1 MAAPSSRNF
10 RAPRDDREHLME
22 SLTQKIDH
30 FPAHPGVYL
39 FKDNR
44 ATILYVGKA
53 GNIKHRVNSYFQKP
67 EDKDAKTLAM
77 LEKVADIDTI
87 VTDTEKE
94 ALILENNLIKAH
106 RPRYNI
112 KLRDDKNYPCLRLSV
127 EEEFPTLSIVRRIKK
142 DRSVYFGPFPSATSL
157 RETLKLIR
165 RIFPIR
171 TCLDTKFSNRLRPCI
186 NYEMGRC
193 LGPCCGKVDPAQYQ
207 EMVHQVR
214 MFLEGKNRELVERL
228 KEKMEEEAEK
238 LHFEVA
244 AKIRDQ
250 VEHIE
255 KIIEKQKIVST
266 DFLDQDVIGF
276 YRQDHAFVI
285 HPLFIRGGKLLGGKG
300 FVFPSTGLPGE
311 EVLSSFLHQYYR
323 EGKFIPEQILAPEA
337 IPDQHLVEQWLTELK
352 GKRVKIL
359 VPAKGDKRHLLKM
372 ACENAEQ
379 FLLAKDELERD
390 GEKLLE
396 ALKERLHLKNVPRR
410 IEAFDISNL
419 QGGNAVGSMVC
430 FEDGRPDK
438 ERYRHF
444 RIRTIEG
451 ADDTGMM
458 YEVLLRRYQK
468 AVEKN
473 DLPDLVLLD
482 GGRGQLNVA
491 QEVFKELRIEE
502 VDLISLAKERAVE
515 GSRLSRL
522 GKTEEKLFHPQYKEP
537 FILGRRSPALHL
549 LDRIRDEAHRFAIT
563 YHKKVRGREAIKS
576 ELGEIPGIGQVRQKE
591 LLKYFETVEKIK
603 EATEEELT
611 QVPKMNRKSAQIV
624 RRFFQSSRQSS
635 RE

>member
-1 MAAPSSRNF
+1 MT
-10 RAPRDDREHLME
+10 
-22 SLTQKIDH
+22 SLEQNIDH
-30 FPAHPGVYL
+30 LPTHPGVYL
-39 FKDNR
+39 FKDKR
-44 ATILYVGKA
+44 GTILYIGKA
-53 GNIKHRVNSYFQKP
+53 GNIKHRVSSYFQKP
-67 EDKDAKTLAM
+67 EDKDTKTLAM
-77 LEKVADIDTI
+77 LENVADVDAI

-106 RPRYNI
+106 RPRYNV
-112 KLRDDKNYPCLRLSV
+112 KLRDDKNYPCLKLSM
-127 EEEFPTLSIVRRIKK
+127 EEDFPTLTIVRRIKK
-142 DRSVYFGPFPSATSL
+142 DDSIYFGPYPSATSL
-157 RETLKLIR
+157 KETLRLIR
-165 RIFPIR
+165 RIFSIR

-186 NYEMGRC
+186 NYQMGRC
-193 LGPCCGKVDPAQYQ
+193 LGPCCGKMDPAQYQ

-228 KEKMEEEAEK
+228 KKKMEEESEK

-250 VEHIE
+250 IEHIE
-255 KIIEKQKIVST
+255 KVIEKQKIVST
-266 DFLDQDVIGF
+266 DFLDRDVIGF
-276 YRQDHAFVI
+276 HRQDHTFVV
-285 HPLFIRGGKLLGGKG
+285 HPLFIRGGKLLGGSG
-300 FVFPSTGLPGE
+300 FTFPSTGLPDE

-323 EGKFIPEQILAPEA
+323 EGKFIPEEILTPKA
-337 IPDQHLVEQWLTELK
+337 IPDQRLVEQWLTGLK
-352 GKRVKIL
+352 GKKVKIL
-359 VPAKGDKRHLLKM
+359 VPVKGDKKHLLKM

-379 FLLAKDELERD
+379 FLLAKDKRD
-390 GEKLLE
+390 RNGEQLLDE
-396 ALKERLHLKNVPRR
+396 LKEKLHLKKVPLR

-419 QGGNAVGSMVC
+419 QGGNAVGSMVF
-430 FEDGRPDK
+430 FEDGRPEK

-444 RIRTIEG
+444 KIKTIEG

-468 AVEKN
+468 AIVRN
-473 DLPDLVLLD
+473 DLPDMVLLD

-491 QEVFKELRIEE
+491 QEVFNELKIEE

-515 GSRLSRL
+515 GWRRSRL
-522 GKTEEKLFHPQYKEP
+522 GKTGEKVFHPQYKEP
-537 FILGRRSPALHL
+537 FILGRHSPTLHL

-563 YHKKVRGREAIKS
+563 YHKKVRGRETLKS

-611 QVPKMNRKSAQIV
+611 KAPKMNRKSAQIV
-624 RRFFQSSRQSS
+624 YRFFRGG
-635 RE
+635 ETEKTPLK